1 MLRSTPQTRT
11 LLRAINA
18 CGGVMKLAKALD
30 VTVGD
35 LTFWIQGHVT
45 PPAPV
50 FIQALDLVA
59 GGRDTG
65 R

>member
-1 MLRSTPQTRT
+1 
-11 LLRAINA
+11 
-18 CGGVMKLAKALD
+18 MKLAQALD
-30 VTVGD
+30 VTVGE
-35 LTFWIQGHVT
+35 LSFWIQGHVT
-45 PPAPV
+45 PPAEV

>member
-1 MLRSTPQTRT
+1 
-11 LLRAINA
+11 
-18 CGGVMKLAKALD
+18 MKLAKALD

-45 PPAPV
+45 PPAQV
-50 FIQALDLVA
+50 FIRALDLVA

>member
-11 LLRAINA
+11 LHRAIDV
-18 CGGVMKLAKALD
+18 CGGVMKLAQALD
-30 VTVGD
+30 VTVGE
-35 LTFWIQGHVT
+35 LSFWIQGHVT
-45 PPAPV
+45 PPAEV